1 MITPAPSPE
10 PSDEDVTR
18 TVAAVEHHLAAHAP
32 AEPAAV
38 LALPDTRRV
47 QELRAEVAEAHALV
61 DLQDDPAPLLVDT
74 ERVRRA
80 RKRAAEAGRLHALA
94 QNPAALA
101 LLASRVRLVLTVV
114 AVAALL
120 GALAWSTT
128 GTHATLTRS
137 VPVYSVA
144 WWGAWAVEP
153 VISLLLLVVVG
164 AKAFLAARGRV
175 LHHRHLTIVEYSALT
190 ATLTLNVWPYL
201 PVVLS
206 PQEFDPMQLLAH
218 AVGPLVAVGAV
229 AVLPPIWTAFA
240 ELDHGLPVGP
250 DSLPTRPV
258 YRQDDPAAVPA
269 RDRAAE
275 SRTALLVERARLLI
289 DAGQLPADPSATR
302 LRAALGCGT
311 DAARQVRDA
320 LRGGTH

>member
-1 MITPAPSPE
+1 M
-10 PSDEDVTR
+10 
-18 TVAAVEHHLAAHAP
+18 AAVEHHLAAHAP
-32 AEPAAV
+32 AVPAAV
-38 LALPDTRRV
+38 LALPETRRV
-47 QELRAEVAEAHALV
+47 RELRAEVAEAHALV

-74 ERVRRA
+74 DRVRRA

-128 GTHATLTRS
+128 GTHATLTRD
-137 VPVYSVA
+137 VPAYSAA

-153 VISLLLLVVVG
+153 VISAVLLVVVA
-164 AKAFLAARGRV
+164 AKAFLATRGRV
-175 LHHRHLTIVEYSALT
+175 LHHRHLSVVEYGALT
-190 ATLTLNVWPYL
+190 VTLTLNIWPYL
-201 PVVLS
+201 PWLS
-206 PQEFDPMQLLAH
+206 LPWAAFDPMQLLAH

-229 AVLPPIWTAFA
+229 AVLPPVWTAFA

-250 DSLPTRPV
+250 DSRPTSPV
-258 YRQDDPAAVPA
+258 YRQNTPAAVSA

-275 SRTALLVERARLLI
+275 ARTALLVERARLLI
-289 DAGQLPADPSATR
+289 DAGQLPAVPSATR
-302 LRAALGCGT
+302 LRAALECGT

-320 LRGGTH
+320 LRGGAN